1 MPLYSD
7 PGAESTKSL
16 NTDSMRIRI
25 QNLAGYVVTNCETNT
40 VPEQMISVY
49 QVPLVG
55 TSQLFAE
62 CCEKL

>member
-25 QNLAGYVVTNCETNT
+25 QNLAGYIVTKCETNT
-40 VPEQMISVY
+40 VPVLW
-49 QVPLVG
+49 LVTG
-55 TSQLFAE
+55 TND
-62 CCEKL
+62 